1 MIDAL
6 RPRLLVPSLLA
17 VDLDRLRHRGIEGLI
32 LDLDNTVVHWDRDAT
47 APEFAAWIERAKEG
61 AFRMCLV
68 SNSLGPRVARF
79 SAELDIPAIAR
90 AAKPRRRS
98 FRQAM
103 EIMGTTA
110 EHTAVIGDQIF
121 TDVLGGNRL
130 HLFTVLVTPLS
141 PLEFWTTRMLR
152 RVEHLVVPGRKTERE

>member
-6 RPRLLVPSLLA
+6 RPRLFVPSLLA
-17 VDLDRLRHRGIEGLI
+17 VDLERLRGRGIEGLI
-32 LDLDNTVVHWDRDAT
+32 LDLDNTVAHWDREDT
-47 APEFAAWIERAKEG
+47 APEFVEWIERAKG
-61 AFRMCLV
+61 DAFRMCLV
-68 SNSLGPRVARF
+68 SNNLSTRVSRF
-79 SAELDIPAIAR
+79 SRALGIPAIAK

-110 EHTAVIGDQIF
+110 EHTAVIGDQLF

-130 HLFTVLVTPLS
+130 HLFTVLVSPMS
-141 PLEFWTTRMLR
+141 PLEFWTTRLVR
-152 RVEHLVVPGRKTERE
+152 RAERLVLPRRHTGRE